1 MSYGAIQ
8 SRVDCNFVKV
18 FENTITQN
26 SNGRSQPFQ
35 TIPTGGITVDKMP
48 QFIIYDINYKINSS
62 SGSNRDFA
70 ISIRRT
76 GDTGGETSADIL
88 NFRVGQGNFNLQFS
102 NVSIILDVVSVSYF
116 FDYPGNPSF
125 KYGNTSNYGYLYLET
140 NWENDVYTIRN
151 IIDISNTPYVYADS
165 GINYT
170 LEYSTWI
177 GSPFSTIDG
186 K

>member
-18 FENTITQN
+18 FENTITKN
-26 SNGRSQPFQ
+26 TNGSSQPFQ

-62 SGSNRDFA
+62 NSSDLDFG
-70 ISIRRT
+70 IEIRRD
-76 GDTGGETSADIL
+76 GDTGGETGTSIL
-88 NFRVGQGNFNLQFS
+88 SFSVGQGNFNYQFS
-102 NVSIILDVVSVSYF
+102 NISIILNIVSVFYYGF
-116 FDYPGNPSF
+116 PGSPNF
-125 KYGNTSNYGYLYLET
+125 QYGNNSNYGYLYLKT
-140 NWENDVYTIRN
+140 NWKNGVYTIQN
-151 IIDISNTPYVYADS
+151 NVDISNTPYVYADS

-186 K
+186 E

>member
-18 FENTITQN
+18 YENTITKN
-26 SNGRSQPFQ
+26 TNGSSQPFQ

-62 SGSNRDFA
+62 KSSDLNFGID
-70 ISIRRT
+70 IRRVR
-76 GDTGGETSADIL
+76 DEGGTTSTSIL
-88 NFRVGQGNFNLQFS
+88 NFTVGQGNFNYQFS
-102 NVSIILDVVSVSYF
+102 NISIILNIVSVSYF
-116 FDYPGNPSF
+116 SFPSDPSF
-125 KYGNTSNYGYLYLET
+125 KYGCTSNYGFLEIET
-140 NWENDVYTIRN
+140 NWKNSIYTIRN
-151 IIDISNTPYVYADS
+151 IVDISNTPYVYADS

-186 K
+186 E